1 MNPEVNQPK
10 LVPKIVRSSLKLTL
24 DNSQWIFVFEPSR
37 EDFLDSPELLD
48 TLALMH
54 NGSGEWEWWQARL

>member
-10 LVPKIVRSSLKLTL
+10 LAPKIVRSSLKLTL